1 MSDFPQAFATAA
13 RLVSAAE
20 QVQPQLFTS
29 PKKGSPEVVKA
40 RQLMIYLLH
49 TEGGF
54 QQKQIADALHR
65 HHSTVKHALD
75 VIEERRDC
83 ASFDSALERLAG
95 AFRSV
100 VRPNAAPAVAE
111 RPAKLSDPFVTAL
124 TRALMLADLWR
135 SGSTIETTRED
146 ARTTVGVFLPNLIQG
161 DRQHDHERAQAI
173 RRVLAEHLI
182 AAGYR
187 AVFTDA
193 FWCAK
198 GDRGWRVV
206 AKGQKPNPHAP
217 KSPHTA
223 PDRTPGA

>member
-100 VRPNAAPAVAE
+100 VKPNAAPAVAE
-111 RPAKLSDPFVTAL
+111 RPAKLSDPFVTRI
-124 TRALMLADLWR
+124 TRDLMLADLWR
-135 SGSTIETTRED
+135 SGSAIEASRE
-146 ARTTVGVFLPNLIQG
+146 ASRITLWAFLPNVLQH
-161 DRQHDHERAQAI
+161 DRQTDHERAQAI
-173 RRVLAEHLI
+173 RRVMAEHLI
-182 AAGYR
+182 ADGFR
-187 AVFTDA
+187 AVFTDV
-193 FWCAK
+193 FWCPK
-198 GDRGWRVV
+198 GERGWRVV
-206 AKGQKPNPHAP
+206 AKGQKPNPHA
-217 KSPHTA
+217 SEHPHTA
-223 PDRTPGA
+223 QDRTPGA

>member
-1 MSDFPQAFATAA
+1 MKPFEA
-13 RLVSAAE
+13 V
-20 QVQPQLFTS
+20 
-29 PKKGSPEVVKA
+29 
-40 RQLMIYLLH
+40 LLLTPRPP
-49 TEGGF
+49 TE
-54 QQKQIADALHR
+54 K
-65 HHSTVKHALD
+65 
-75 VIEERRDC
+75 
-83 ASFDSALERLAG
+83 
-95 AFRSV
+95 
-100 VRPNAAPAVAE
+100 PPAP
-111 RPAKLSDPFVTAL
+111 LSDPLATKVTH
-124 TRALMLADLWR
+124 ALMLADLWR

-187 AVFTDA
+187 GVFTDA